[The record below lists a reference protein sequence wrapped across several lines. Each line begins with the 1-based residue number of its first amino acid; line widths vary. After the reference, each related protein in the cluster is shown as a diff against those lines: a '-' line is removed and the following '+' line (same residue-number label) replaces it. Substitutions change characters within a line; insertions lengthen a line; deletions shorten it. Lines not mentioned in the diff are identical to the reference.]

1 MSTIRLREILK
12 DEFGFDEF
20 RPLQDEIIQ
29 AVIDGQDVMGILPT
43 GGGKSLCYQLP
54 ALYFDGLT
62 LVVSPLLALMEDQVR
77 GLNQKGVP
85 AAFLNSTQSKKEQEE
100 VERKVFFGELKI
112 LYISPERA
120 MAPSL
125 HELLQ
130 NIEVSL
136 IAIDEAHCVSQWGHD
151 FRPEY
156 RKLSLLREFLPE
168 TPLLALTATAG
179 RVTRKDIKDGLKI
192 KDNHDVIG
200 DFDRPNIELNIQK
213 KTTKEKDYLKLIAFI
228 QDRFENQTGIV
239 YCLSRKKTEEVASYL
254 KAKGLKAY
262 AYHAGQSNKERKK
275 IQDIFVS
282 KNDVL
287 IVATIAFGMGIDKSN
302 VRFVAHLDM
311 PKSIE
316 SYYQE
321 IGRAGRDGKESV
333 AWAVYGKR
341 EMIMLKKMMN
351 KGTSSI
357 KRRRVNEQK
366 LEAMLGLCEASQCRR
381 EVLLNYFDNPFKGP
395 CYHCDN
401 CYNLDLPK
409 IDYSDEAILAMRTI
423 HESKELFEVNTL
435 IEILTG
441 EESATVIKK
450 GLTSLNS
457 FGLGKSKSLNFWKA
471 MYRQLASYG
480 AIYIAQDGTT
490 VTKLTEKSLPLLTKK
505 EKLMLFEIDE
515 GKAKIVKKVSKTKTK
530 RAARPKVKRDLSCD
544 KEKFEYLKEFRRALA
559 KKKRTK
565 AFKVFPDRTL
575 EEFVLHKPKNL
586 AEMESLFGVGPKK
599 LKKFGK
605 AFLEAI
611 EEIS

>member
-20 RPLQDEIIQ
+20 RPLQGEIIQ

-77 GLNQKGVP
+77 GLNQKGIP

-213 KTTKEKDYLKLIAFI
+213 KQLK
-228 QDRFENQTGIV
+228 
-239 YCLSRKKTEEVASYL
+239 KKT
-254 KAKGLKAY
+254 
-262 AYHAGQSNKERKK
+262 
-275 IQDIFVS
+275 I
-282 KNDVL
+282 
-287 IVATIAFGMGIDKSN
+287 
-302 VRFVAHLDM
+302 
-311 PKSIE
+311 
-316 SYYQE
+316 
-321 IGRAGRDGKESV
+321 
-333 AWAVYGKR
+333 
-341 EMIMLKKMMN
+341 
-351 KGTSSI
+351 
-357 KRRRVNEQK
+357 
-366 LEAMLGLCEASQCRR
+366 
-381 EVLLNYFDNPFKGP
+381 
-395 CYHCDN
+395 
-401 CYNLDLPK
+401 
-409 IDYSDEAILAMRTI
+409 
-423 HESKELFEVNTL
+423 
-435 IEILTG
+435 
-441 EESATVIKK
+441 
-450 GLTSLNS
+450 
-457 FGLGKSKSLNFWKA
+457 
-471 MYRQLASYG
+471 
-480 AIYIAQDGTT
+480 
-490 VTKLTEKSLPLLTKK
+490 
-505 EKLMLFEIDE
+505 
-515 GKAKIVKKVSKTKTK
+515 
-530 RAARPKVKRDLSCD
+530 
-544 KEKFEYLKEFRRALA
+544 
-559 KKKRTK
+559 
-565 AFKVFPDRTL
+565 
-575 EEFVLHKPKNL
+575 
-586 AEMESLFGVGPKK
+586 
-599 LKKFGK
+599 
-605 AFLEAI
+605 
-611 EEIS
+611 